1 MIREIRYERD
11 EESGASNRWERD
23 DQNRREMARWYER
36 EIMSAR
42 ETRRRLEKEDF
53 VHCRRKREGT
63 SANIGGVSWKS
74 EREGIIVSETGWWF
88 QSPPDPRRARFSN
101 GCSSHPRREN
111 RRLTRSFKEWA
122 TPCVY
127 RLFVSTISIPKF
139 RYTRSSR
146 EINET
151 CSLFCSM
158 IVLLLCWKVVRKKWC
173 DNPSLRFVV
182 FFKTVSTKHSFQLVY
197 TYFSIQ
203 RRFILLVINVSSDVV
218 CNVKFN

>member
-1 MIREIRYERD
+1 MRETKRAVQVI
-11 EESGASNRWERD
+11 GWERD
-23 DQNRREMARWYER
+23 DQNRREMTRWCKR
-36 EIMSAR
+36 EITSAR

-53 VHCRRKREGT
+53 VHCRQKREGT

-122 TPCVY
+122 TPCAY
-127 RLFVSTISIPKF
+127 RLFVSRISILAGQNSDI
-139 RYTRSSR
+139 TRSSR

-151 CSLFCSM
+151 WSLFCSM
-158 IVLLLCWKVVRKKWC
+158 IVLLLCEK
-173 DNPSLRFVV
+173 L
-182 FFKTVSTKHSFQLVY
+182 
-197 TYFSIQ
+197 
-203 RRFILLVINVSSDVV
+203 
-218 CNVKFN
+218 

>member
-23 DQNRREMARWYER
+23 DQNGRKMARWCKR

-53 VHCRRKREGT
+53 VHCRRKREGR

-122 TPCVY
+122 TPCAY
-127 RLFVSTISIPKF
+127 RLFVSRISIPVGQNSD
-139 RYTRSSR
+139 TRA
-146 EINET
+146 
-151 CSLFCSM
+151 
-158 IVLLLCWKVVRKKWC
+158 VLARLTELVPCFVRWSFSCCAKNCKKSGVTIL
-173 DNPSLRFVV
+173 SLRFVV
-182 FFKTVSTKHSFQLVY
+182 FFKTVSTKHSFQ
-197 TYFSIQ
+197 
-203 RRFILLVINVSSDVV
+203 FIYVFLDPKKIYITRDKCIKWRCV
-218 CNVKFN
+218 

>member
-1 MIREIRYERD
+1 M
-11 EESGASNRWERD
+11 
-23 DQNRREMARWYER
+23 REMKRVVQVIGGKETIRMEGRWCER
-36 EIMSAR
+36 EITSAR
-42 ETRRRLEKEDF
+42 EMGRRLEKEDF

-122 TPCVY
+122 TPCAY
-127 RLFVSTISIPKF
+127 RLFFVSRISIPAGQNSDI
-139 RYTRSSR
+139 TRELTKLVPCFVRRSFSCCAKICKEKSGATIR
-146 EINET
+146 HYG
-151 CSLFCSM
+151 
-158 IVLLLCWKVVRKKWC
+158 LLY
-173 DNPSLRFVV
+173 
-182 FFKTVSTKHSFQLVY
+182 FFKILFRRNTTVFNLY
-197 TYFSIQ
+197 TYSSIQ

-218 CNVKFN
+218 CNVKFD